1 MNILITGGAG
11 FIGSNTALHFSERGH
26 GVIVMDNLLSGS
38 YSNISDLVD
47 QEKVKYYEN
56 DIRDSDALH
65 VIFSENVIDVCIHF
79 AALVSVAE
87 STENPKLTE
96 DINVR
101 GMLNLLEFCGKN
113 KIEIFTHASSAAIY
127 GDSEE
132 LPKVEH
138 MAPLPKSP
146 YAISKLSGEYYN
158 NFYASIYGF
167 KAINC
172 RFFNVFGPKQ
182 NPESQYAAA
191 IPIFIKQALLNE
203 DITIFG
209 DGEQVRDFIFVSDL
223 ISAINFLIDNSTKSQ
238 DNNTFNIG
246 YGTFISIHELAQL
259 IIDLTGSE
267 SKIVYSEKRPGDVK
281 YSYASV
287 ERLTG
292 LGWGAQVGFERGLAI
307 TADWFRDN
315 LPNDSR

>member
-1 MNILITGGAG
+1 MNVLVTGGAG
-11 FIGSNTALHFSERGH
+11 FIGSNTAHHFCERGH
-26 GVIVMDNLLSGS
+26 SVLVVDNLLSGS
-38 YSNISDLVD
+38 YGNISDLVD
-47 QEKVKYYEN
+47 EGKVRYYEN
-56 DIRDSDALH
+56 DIRDPDALR
-65 VIFSENVIDVCIHF
+65 VIFSENEINACIHF

-101 GMLNLLEFCGKN
+101 GLLNLLEFCGEN
-113 KIEIFTHASSAAIY
+113 GVEIFTHASSAAIY

-138 MAPLPKSP
+138 MEPLPKSP
-146 YAISKLSGEYYN
+146 YAISKLSGEHYN
-158 NFYASIYGF
+158 NFYASLYGF

-172 RFFNVFGPKQ
+172 RFFNVFGPRQ

-191 IPIFIKQALLNE
+191 IPIFIRQALLNE

-209 DGEQVRDFIFVSDL
+209 DGEQRRDFIFVSDL
-223 ISAINFLIDNSTKSQ
+223 ISAINFLMDNSGKSQ
-238 DNNTFNIG
+238 VGNTFNIG
-246 YGTFISIHELAQL
+246 YGRFISINELARL
-259 IIDLTGSE
+259 IIDLIGSQ
-267 SKIVYSEKRPGDVK
+267 SRIVYADTRPGDVK

-287 ERLTG
+287 EKLTG

-307 TADWFRDN
+307 TTEWFRDN
-315 LPNDSR
+315 LSSSSS